1 MPKFS
6 YFQQIVNRT
15 QIASERPVSALP
27 ILNPTRPLFRQWEV
41 NQPLAVGDAAS
52 LGEGRSVTP
61 TVESTVP
68 SVLESPTPAN
78 PASTSRLENPPA
90 SHLPVSPTLTPMPFP
105 PSPELSE
112 AETLP
117 DSAGAIASPLTPKV
131 PSTITP
137 LSSPPADLPPQPSL
151 PTAVSTN
158 PPTLASHRAI
168 PTRITPPALPQPSN
182 LPEPEHREV
191 TAMPVKTKD
200 GSLEMTP
207 VSPVMQGASGISE
220 SLHGEQ
226 QGEPQQLVAPLSKE
240 SDRHASHPIM
250 PVPSAPLPDRLSQQV
265 SAPDFTSQPEYTA
278 QPLKTTLEPRPVAK
292 STRRTAISDV
302 PHRWVEPENGSQK
315 RQKNTVHIGSI
326 DVRITPPN
334 SSART
339 TYKTSGEN
347 TAIST
352 VPWVHLVLRFTTGM
366 RGGAVWH

>member
-15 QIASERPVSALP
+15 KIASERPVADLP
-27 ILNPTRPLFRQWEV
+27 TLNPTRSLFRQWEV
-41 NQPLAVGDAAS
+41 NQPLVGDEAS
-52 LGEGRSVTP
+52 LGEERSVTP

-68 SVLESPTPAN
+68 SVPESTPLAN
-78 PASTSRLENPPA
+78 PGSTRRPENPPV
-90 SHLPVSPTLTPMPFP
+90 SHLAASPTLTPMPFP

-226 QGEPQQLVAPLSKE
+226 QGEPQQLAAPLSKE
-240 SDRHASHPIM
+240 SDRPTIRPI
-250 PVPSAPLPDRLSQQV
+250 PVLSPPLPDRLSQQV
-265 SAPDFTSQPEYTA
+265 SAPDSPPHPESA
-278 QPLKTTLEPRPVAK
+278 AHPLQTTLEPPPVTK
-292 STRRTAISDV
+292 SARKTEISDI
-302 PHRWVEPENGSQK
+302 PHRWAEPENGSQK

-326 DVRITPPN
+326 DVHIMPP
-334 SSART
+334 
-339 TYKTSGEN
+339 
-347 TAIST
+347 T
-352 VPWVHLVLRFTTGM
+352 VPPAQPTRPVVKSPPSPLSRGFTSSFGLRQG
-366 RGGAVWH
+366 